1 MKSRVTGWMTLLA
14 ALVISAAVMAQGS
27 RGSIGGRL
35 IDENGDVITGLEA
48 TLTMRRAVTEVEYK
62 ARIQANG
69 EYEISGLPAGA
80 YDLRIPVACCLFRS
94 FEQKSLTIVA
104 GQALKQDI
112 NLRWGSNLGTIGD
125 DPGQLS
131 MDMRARAGEVS
142 GPAPRTPEGK
152 PDLSGMWIKI
162 LDAPDARA
170 QVPKLMPWASEMNQQ
185 LQRMNR
191 QPASVYCLPE
201 DASPIRLSF
210 PQKIVQTK
218 DLIVHLTEF
227 MTPGYRQI
235 FLDGRPHPPADE
247 WNPAWLGH
255 SVGHWEGDALVVETV
270 GFNEITP
277 GFSVHTE
284 QLKIIERYTRPSKG
298 RLEVEIS
305 ATDSGAWV
313 GEFRMKM
320 AAGLVPNEEILEFV
334 CPENNFDALQ
344 NGPMLWRGRP

>member
-1 MKSRVTGWMTLLA
+1 MNTRAWVGITLLA
-14 ALVISAAVMAQGS
+14 GLVIGASATAQGS
-27 RGSIGGRL
+27 RGSISGKL
-35 IDENGDVITGLEA
+35 IDENGEVVVGLEA
-48 TLTMRRAVTEVEYK
+48 TVTMRRAVTEVEYK

-69 EYEISGLPAGA
+69 EFEVSGLPPGA
-80 YDLRIPVACCLFRS
+80 YDLRIPVACCLYRS
-94 FEQKSLTIVA
+94 FEQKGVTITA

-125 DPGQLS
+125 DPGKLS
-131 MDMRARAGEVS
+131 MDMRSKAGDIS
-142 GPAPRTPEGK
+142 GPAPRMADGK
-152 PDLSGMWIKI
+152 PDLSGMWIKV
-162 LDAPDARA
+162 LDTPDARA

-227 MTPGYRQI
+227 TTPGYRQI
-235 FLDGRPHPPADE
+235 FLDGRPHPPAEE
-247 WNPAWLGH
+247 WNPAWYGH
-255 SVGHWEGDALVVETV
+255 SVGHWEGDTLVVESV

-284 QLKIIERYTRPSKG
+284 QLRIVERYTRPSKG
-298 RLEVEIS
+298 QLEVEIS
-305 ATDSGAWV
+305 AVDPGAWV

-334 CPENNFDALQ
+334 CPENNFDMLHG
-344 NGPMLWRGRP
+344 GPRLWRGRP